1 MSELLADTHEAVLLT
16 FLPHVANSVTNE
28 ISCKDV
34 HRKAQILYI
43 YAHILIAI

>member
-16 FLPHVANSVTNE
+16 FLPHVANSVT
-28 ISCKDV
+28 IKLSYKDI
-34 HRKAQILYI
+34 HRKAQMLYI